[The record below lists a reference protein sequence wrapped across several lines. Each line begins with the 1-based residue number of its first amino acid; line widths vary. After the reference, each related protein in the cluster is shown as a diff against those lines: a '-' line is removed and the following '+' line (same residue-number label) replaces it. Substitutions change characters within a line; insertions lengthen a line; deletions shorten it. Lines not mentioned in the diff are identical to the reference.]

1 MQPALQ
7 HEIRRWALIQ
17 GSWTLAFLAVLALA
31 VLLVFK
37 VPELAAWRSVII
49 LLPLIPALGIF
60 RFTLHQFRR
69 GDEMLRRH
77 QLVAAAWAFGILQV
91 LMLAWALLET
101 VGWQPLPM
109 WVIFAV
115 SQAVWVACIWT
126 QLLRYR

>member
-17 GSWTLAFLAVLALA
+17 GGWTLAFGAVLALA
-31 VLLVFK
+31 VFLVFQ
-37 VPELAAWRSVII
+37 VPALGAWRSVII

-60 RFTLHQFRR
+60 RFTLQQFGR

-77 QLVAAAWAFGILQV
+77 QLVAVAWAFGALQ
-91 LMLAWALLET
+91 LMMLAWALLEA
-101 VGWQPLPM
+101 VGWPHLPM
-109 WVIFAV
+109 WIIFAAG
-115 SQAVWVACIWT
+115 QAVWIVCIWT